1 MNDESNSE
9 PSAEAPLKLKKLSLP
24 AWMLVSWFTF
34 SFGLPFYAIVRNRDS
49 LDSLWFVQDWK
60 MSDSFDSLRFLSV
73 VWIFWLV
80 ALLIISAV
88 LALVL
93 NVFWKR
99 KNLTNRIFCIGTP
112 VFIGTLILHS
122 WLWPNR
128 LEDRFAEDWHT
139 PFPKSSSII
148 YARPNSGWFFHN
160 CDAFHLRVT
169 PLELDAIIQDKG
181 LATTDPEED
190 YVQEID
196 RLKLPIEKLTDW
208 KCYFLP
214 APEHESNDSYFRR
227 GFAYVILVKPDRTE
241 ALFYNVYRD

>member
-9 PSAEAPLKLKKLSLP
+9 PSAKAPLKLKKLSLP

-99 KNLTNRIFCIGTP
+99 KNLTNRIFCVGTP
-112 VFIGTLILHS
+112 IFIGALFLHA

-128 LEDRFAEDWHT
+128 LEERFTKDWHT
-139 PFPKSSSII
+139 PFPKSSTIL
-148 YARPNSGWFFHN
+148 YARPNSGWLFSN
-160 CDAFHLRVT
+160 RDVFHLRVIPT
-169 PLELDAIIQDKG
+169 ELDAIIQDKG
-181 LATTDPEED
+181 LASVEPDEGL
-190 YVQEID
+190 VREINQ
-196 RLKLPIEKLTDW
+196 LKLPIDNLTDW
-208 KCYFLP
+208 KWYFKP
-214 APEHESNDSYFRR
+214 PPERESNGFKYRR
-227 GFAYVILVKPDRTE
+227 GFAYMILVNPHRTE
-241 ALFYNVYRD
+241 ALFYHDYRD